1 MDDVI
6 FIDIHTLITPEDVE
20 DDFTQVDYELPVH
33 QRCSTRTLNLIQ
45 M

>member
-33 QRCSTRTLNLIQ
+33 QRCSTHTLNLIQ
-45 M
+45 I